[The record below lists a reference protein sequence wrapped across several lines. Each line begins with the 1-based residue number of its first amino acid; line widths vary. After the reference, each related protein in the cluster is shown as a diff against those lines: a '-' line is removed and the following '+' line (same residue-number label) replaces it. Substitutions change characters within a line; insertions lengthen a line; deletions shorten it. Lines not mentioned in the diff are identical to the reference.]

1 MIDASSYYLEN
12 LDIYALL
19 HALGFF
25 SKPLKTLLYL
35 MYFGSMMATRQGKSR
50 VLWSGNQGRL
60 DQAESMMWG

>member
-25 SKPLKTLLYL
+25 SKPLYL